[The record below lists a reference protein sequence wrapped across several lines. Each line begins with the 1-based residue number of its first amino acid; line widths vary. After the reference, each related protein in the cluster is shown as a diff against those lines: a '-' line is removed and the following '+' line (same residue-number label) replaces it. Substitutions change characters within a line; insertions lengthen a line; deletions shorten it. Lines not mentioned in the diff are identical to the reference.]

1 MNRRSFLA
9 SAGAIAAAAALATS
23 ALPLHA
29 QNGAEVLAAGSLS
42 GRSDHVTTGTVSIQR
57 IDGKTYAVLGP
68 DFSLDGAPDPTLG
81 FGRNGFVKA
90 SEFAQLRELAG
101 QQIYELPQD
110 LNPADYTQFY
120 VWCAEFSVPLGVA
133 ELRPR

>member
-1 MNRRSFLA
+1 MNRRTFLA
-9 SAGAIAAAAALATS
+9 SAGTTIATAALTTG

-29 QNGAEVLAAGSLS
+29 QSGAEMLSAGSLS
-42 GRSDHVTTGTVSIQR
+42 GRTDHITTGTVSIQR

-81 FGRNGFVKA
+81 FGRNGFVKS

-110 LNPADYTQFY
+110 LNPADYTEFS

-133 ELRPR
+133 ELSPR